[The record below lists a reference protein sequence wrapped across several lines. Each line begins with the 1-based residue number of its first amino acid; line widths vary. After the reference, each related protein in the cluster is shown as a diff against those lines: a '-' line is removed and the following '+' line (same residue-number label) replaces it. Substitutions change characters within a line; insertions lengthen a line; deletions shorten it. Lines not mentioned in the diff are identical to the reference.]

1 MGENCKVDRYTVQP
15 EAVLFVLI
23 ISFTVLNKKAGKWC
37 HYFFSLDGLKTPL
50 KCMLHHLFLQVLLCL
65 TKLKWRFFRE
75 RHQWAKCS
83 SKENF
88 QGIWNRRPAW
98 GKMTLAV
105 IEQFLVLWAI
115 STLLMGAPSACRGV
129 GMGCVIGGCV
139 WEYVC
144 VSMFLSVSLYKYL
157 FVCESGVLL
166 ISPSLSISFR
176 SLFIYLFFLFFV
188 LIAGLETHQYLILF
202 LFLSFSSHQST
213 LLMSPTSTFLE
224 KLNLT
229 SYISGETF
237 KLFPV
242 IRDSFII
249 TGWKIRGKENIMI
262 ERKP

>member
-1 MGENCKVDRYTVQP
+1 MDSG
-15 EAVLFVLI
+15 
-23 ISFTVLNKKAGKWC
+23 
-37 HYFFSLDGLKTPL
+37 
-50 KCMLHHLFLQVLLCL
+50 HL
-65 TKLKWRFFRE
+65 W
-75 RHQWAKCS
+75 
-83 SKENF
+83 
-88 QGIWNRRPAW
+88 
-98 GKMTLAV
+98 
-105 IEQFLVLWAI
+105 
-115 STLLMGAPSACRGV
+115 SACCTIYSCKYCFAWQNWNGDFSVSDTSGRSVPAKKTFKRKWDHHQLGARWLWLWLNSFLSCEPSPHFWWGHRVHVGGLEWGV
-129 GMGCVIGGCV
+129 CIGGCV

-144 VSMFLSVSLYKYL
+144 VSMFLRASLYKYL
-157 FVCESGVLL
+157 FVCESVVLL

-213 LLMSPTSTFLE
+213 LLMSPKCTFLE

-229 SYISGETF
+229 SYISGESF

>member
-1 MGENCKVDRYTVQP
+1 
-15 EAVLFVLI
+15 
-23 ISFTVLNKKAGKWC
+23 
-37 HYFFSLDGLKTPL
+37 
-50 KCMLHHLFLQVLLCL
+50 ML
-65 TKLKWRFFRE
+65 
-75 RHQWAKCS
+75 
-83 SKENF
+83 
-88 QGIWNRRPAW
+88 
-98 GKMTLAV
+98 
-105 IEQFLVLWAI
+105 
-115 STLLMGAPSACRGV
+115 
-129 GMGCVIGGCV
+129 V
-139 WEYVC
+139 WEW
-144 VSMFLSVSLYKYL
+144 VSM
-157 FVCESGVLL
+157 
-166 ISPSLSISFR
+166 SFR